1 MAFVVSSCATRD
13 VGTPV
18 PVDRPTPS
26 SPQTTTTTATTTPA
40 NKPFATSVHDV
51 ITQIN
56 LQLPML
62 VEDGSPTPLPATI
75 GPDGTFGGPVTPT
88 TEIRLIPQGNAFEPV
103 TAVIVRTRA
112 SEGTLL
118 TPARLLSGIGAAL
131 HSLSSDAVAAFG
143 DDALPRLSTLD
154 QTRTTIT
161 VGTFYDLTI
170 EVVNPTELSYSFTP
184 IGAGPPA

>member
-1 MAFVVSSCATRD
+1 MAFLAAACTTGEA
-13 VGTPV
+13 GTPL
-18 PVDRPTPS
+18 PVDRTATSPTP
-26 SPQTTTTTATTTPA
+26 ATTTSSPGST
-40 NKPFATSVHDV
+40 PFTASVNDV

-56 LQLPML
+56 LQLPIL
-62 VEDGSPTPLPATI
+62 VENGTPTSLPVTI

-103 TAVIVRTRA
+103 AAVTVRTRA
-112 SEGTLL
+112 TAGTLL

-131 HSLSSDAVAAFG
+131 YSLSSDAVAAFG
-143 DDALPRLSTLD
+143 DDVLPRLSALD

-170 EVVNPTELSYSFTP
+170 VVIDASELTYTFTP
-184 IGAGPPA
+184 IGVAAPV